1 MYVFFAQLLFLIN
14 NAAYSL
20 FSIFFLMGPLSK
32 IDYGYVMYGLG
43 LATWMAVIIEY
54 GFSLSLPKHLNGK
67 PSNDSSVQILIST
80 TLVSK
85 LLLTLILFCIA
96 ILFAVI
102 FHISSS
108 LVCLAIVLG
117 MAQGL
122 LPVWFYQGQRQL
134 LLIALLDSFCVV
146 LAIAIVYYYTLWG
159 GKNYIFCLL
168 TYALMKLCSAVMTNM
183 MLMHQTA
190 TKHFATLSQSIA
202 LLVSEKQTFIYALA
216 SSLYTSFNVVILGVF
231 VSPMLIGVYVSI
243 ERLIRL
249 FTSMIAPMTRTLY
262 PRMIAEFNK
271 SKIDAMK
278 IWKKILVYYFV
289 GASAITIVAFL
300 MAKEIVLFIFED
312 GSYVE
317 YINILQILIFTI
329 PCIAVSNVLGGL
341 FMLPNHMEKQA
352 SNILL
357 MAGIFNVLASLV
369 MVKFFGI
376 LGMAQVVLI
385 VEFLILILMSYFV
398 VIKIRGIYY
407 VNA

>member
-1 MYVFFAQLLFLIN
+1 
-14 NAAYSL
+14 
-20 FSIFFLMGPLSK
+20 
-32 IDYGYVMYGLG
+32 
-43 LATWMAVIIEY
+43 
-54 GFSLSLPKHLNGK
+54 
-67 PSNDSSVQILIST
+67 
-80 TLVSK
+80 
-85 LLLTLILFCIA
+85 
-96 ILFAVI
+96 
-102 FHISSS
+102 
-108 LVCLAIVLG
+108 
-117 MAQGL
+117 
-122 LPVWFYQGQRQL
+122 
-134 LLIALLDSFCVV
+134 
-146 LAIAIVYYYTLWG
+146 
-159 GKNYIFCLL
+159 
-168 TYALMKLCSAVMTNM
+168 
-183 MLMHQTA
+183 
-190 TKHFATLSQSIA
+190 
-202 LLVSEKQTFIYALA
+202 
-216 SSLYTSFNVVILGVF
+216 
-231 VSPMLIGVYVSI
+231 
-243 ERLIRL
+243 
-249 FTSMIAPMTRTLY
+249 
-262 PRMIAEFNK
+262 
-271 SKIDAMK
+271 MK